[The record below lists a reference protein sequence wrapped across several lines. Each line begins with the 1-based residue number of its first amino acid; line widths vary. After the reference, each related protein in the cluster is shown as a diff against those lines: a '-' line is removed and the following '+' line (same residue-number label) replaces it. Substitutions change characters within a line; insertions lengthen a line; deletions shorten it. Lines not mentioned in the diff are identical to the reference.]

1 MPRTTEEIYKGL
13 LEKNL
18 NLTPQNQQNLN
29 RAMGT
34 AAAFAQTPKS
44 SAGWLGQMQGYLK
57 QIQDKGSYQFKPEES
72 GLWQAYKDQYVNAG
86 QRAMKDTMG
95 QAAGLTGGY
104 GNTYAQAAGQQQY
117 NQYLTQLN
125 AMLPQVAEQ
134 ERAAWNADLDALYR
148 QMDAAGD
155 MYSRLYAKERDALA
169 DQRYADEL
177 EYARG
182 RDALADQRYADEL
195 EYARGR
201 DALADQRYADELA
214 YGRQRDAISDQRYAQ
229 EREDE
234 QAYRAW
240 QQQQA
245 ELDRQ
250 ADEAYRK
257 WQMQQAELERTD
269 SQAATT
275 RKYAYDLAMEMISR
289 GLTPDAGTLQAAGLT
304 LADAQ
309 KLAASYAA
317 QLAGYGTGGGSGGGG
332 GGRSSGGSS
341 RSSGSTPSST
351 PKGDNPKKTEQ
362 PKTQLQEIPFD
373 YYQTLLSYAIN
384 YGEDQALALLN
395 KKYPASKYDQDKIR
409 KWMMDRLL
417 SRGGGSSGNV
427 KPGPRNLDAP
437 V

>member
-13 LEKNL
+13 MEKNL

-72 GLWQAYKDQYVNAG
+72 GLWQANKDQYVNAG

-155 MYSRLYAKERDALA
+155 MYSRLYAKE
-169 DQRYADEL
+169 
-177 EYARG
+177 

-317 QLAGYGTGGGSGGGG
+317 QLAGYGTGGGSGGGS
-332 GGRSSGGSS
+332 GRSSGGSS

-351 PKGDNPKKTEQ
+351 SPKKETPKYTEQ
-362 PKTQLQEIPFD
+362 EIQD
-373 YYQTLLSYAIN
+373 AYNTAKKAILMSGQTGNIN
-384 YGEDQALALLN
+384 YAVDALN
-395 KKYPASKYDQDKIR
+395 KNASKLTPEMAAELEDMLNRIR
-409 KWMMDRLL
+409 KNINDHNNKN
-417 SRGGGSSGNV
+417 SGNGNGKGSGGGGSS
-427 KPGPRNLDAP
+427 RALDALY
-437 V
+437 

>member
-44 SAGWLGQMQGYLK
+44 SAGWLGQMQGYLQ

-86 QRAMKDTMG
+86 QRAMKDTIG

-117 NQYLTQLN
+117 NQYLSQLN

-155 MYSRLYAKERDALA
+155 MYSRLYAKERDALG
-169 DQRYADEL
+169 DQRYDQEWQYKL
-177 EYARG
+177 D
-182 RDALADQRYADEL
+182 RDAIEDQRYADEL

-214 YGRQRDAISDQRYAQ
+214 YGRGRDALADQRYA
-229 EREDE
+229 DE
-234 QAYRAW
+234 LAYKKA
-240 QQQQA
+240 QD
-245 ELDRQ
+245 ELDNQRRQ
-250 ADEAYRK
+250 QEWEADQAYRK
-257 WQMQQAELERTD
+257 WQMEQAELERTD

-275 RKYAYDLAMEMISR
+275 RQYAYDLAMEMISR

-317 QLAGYGTGGGSGGGG
+317 QLAGYGSGGGSGGGG

-341 RSSGSTPSST
+341 RPSSYSPDT
-351 PKGDNPKKTEQ
+351 KKDENPKDEN
-362 PKTQLQEIPFD
+362 PKVKLEKVPQS
-373 YYQTLLSYAIN
+373 YYNTLLQYAKQ
-384 YGEDQALALLN
+384 YGKAAAGAKLARDYPTDRYDGNAIWEWLQKQLN
-395 KKYPASKYDQDKIR
+395 AGNP
-409 KWMMDRLL
+409 
-417 SRGGGSSGNV
+417 GGLHSGNV
-427 KPGPRNLDAP
+427 KPNPRNLDNPA
-437 V
+437 